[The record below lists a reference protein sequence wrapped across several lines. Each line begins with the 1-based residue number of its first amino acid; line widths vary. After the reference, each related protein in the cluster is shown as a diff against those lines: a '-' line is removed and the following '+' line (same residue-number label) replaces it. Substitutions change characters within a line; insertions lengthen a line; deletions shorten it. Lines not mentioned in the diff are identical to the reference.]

1 MREILVAGDTNR
13 LVAELTFVRIN
24 DLAAPP
30 EALDPLFYIEPIVAV
45 LIVVWLN
52 HSDPKWNLF
61 DMFLVLTAV
70 TDVVFQ
76 LAGTEQDADMFGA
89 SLLRFCRLIRLVR
102 VVTPGAAEKRGRGLL
117 ALGHVHAVGWIHSLG
132 HPGIL

>member
-1 MREILVAGDTNR
+1 MEMLEEKLRDVL
-13 LVAELTFVRIN
+13 AE
-24 DLAAPP
+24 
-30 EALDPLFYIEPIVAV
+30 
-45 LIVVWLN
+45 
-52 HSDPKWNLF
+52 
-61 DMFLVLTAV
+61 
-70 TDVVFQ
+70 
-76 LAGTEQDADMFGA
+76 DMFGA